1 MTQVRDP
8 GLQPERTTLAWR
20 RTALA
25 VALNATLLLR
35 AGVHERQALLLL
47 IGAVLGA
54 GAFVLALVGM
64 RRDIDF
70 CAFTPR
76 APSPFA
82 MGLVAG
88 QVVLASAGLAAYL
101 LTR

>member
-35 AGVHERQALLLL
+35 AGVHERRALLL

-70 CAFTPR
+70 CDFTPR

-101 LTR
+101 LIR